1 MSFLLEILMLFCFF
15 NLNQALYLQDNTT
28 NAQQDAQHICSLDPG
43 HGDCCEEK
51 KLKFHYNPDSRIC
64 YEILHKGCE
73 GNNNT
78 FDTMEQCE
86 TSCAGDRHGNCL
98 LSVDFGDCCN
108 RTIKFYYNRFTGEC
122 HEFIY
127 NGCAG
132 NRNIFDTREEC
143 ETFCEGNAINKT
155 EHCNKE
161 GDRGTCE
168 GLIHRFYYN
177 STLHECRGLEY
188 GGCRGNAN
196 NFSTKQDCIRV
207 CINFM

>member
-28 NAQQDAQHICSLDPG
+28 NAQQDDVSGSSDSMFSLEFRSNRISDAQHICSLDPG

-86 TSCAGDRHGNCL
+86 TSCA
-98 LSVDFGDCCN
+98 
-108 RTIKFYYNRFTGEC
+108 
-122 HEFIY
+122 
-127 NGCAG
+127 
-132 NRNIFDTREEC
+132 
-143 ETFCEGNAINKT
+143 GNAINKT